1 MPRHEGDRR
10 RPPGSLAWRQYE
22 VKLASGHTA
31 TLGFSLADPRHKS
44 IARAQRAHDA
54 SHLGWLVVRDGPD
67 APEEAVLWFRQATA
81 LTLLPQN
88 DDMTI
93 GDEVKALLPRY
104 FAVFFDDIKDV
115 APDLA
120 DVRLAAP
127 KTGDKTLH

>member
-1 MPRHEGDRR
+1 MAYR
-10 RPPGSLAWRQYE
+10 
-22 VKLASGHTA
+22 
-31 TLGFSLADPRHKS
+31 
-44 IARAQRAHDA
+44 
-54 SHLGWLVVRDGPD
+54 
-67 APEEAVLWFRQATA
+67 PEEAVLWFRQATA